1 MAFAEAIMANQSWK
15 LWLVPF
21 GLWGLYLCW
30 YSGYQSGYADGHE
43 TAWNMSQPSLVM
55 AATEPPMGFAEN
67 GSSEEAGV
75 VNR

>member
-1 MAFAEAIMANQSWK
+1 MANQSWK

-43 TAWNMSQPSLVM
+43 TAWSMSRPSLI
-55 AATEPPMGFAEN
+55 AAASESPMEFAET
-67 GSSEEAGV
+67 SSFEESGV
-75 VNR
+75 ANR

>member
-1 MAFAEAIMANQSWK
+1 MANQSWK

-43 TAWNMSQPSLVM
+43 TAWSMSRPSLV
-55 AATEPPMGFAEN
+55 ASAEESPVEFAET
-67 GSSEEAGV
+67 SSFEEAGV
-75 VNR
+75 ANQ

>member
-1 MAFAEAIMANQSWK
+1 MANQSWK

-43 TAWNMSQPSLVM
+43 TAWSMSQPSLIM
-55 AATEPPMGFAEN
+55 ASTEPSPGFAEN
-67 GSSEEAGV
+67 APAEEGGV
-75 VNR
+75 AHR

>member
-1 MAFAEAIMANQSWK
+1 MANQTWK

-30 YSGYQSGYADGHE
+30 YSGYQSGYAEGHE
-43 TAWNMSQPSLVM
+43 TAWDMAQPHLVM
-55 AATEPPMGFAEN
+55 GTTASARGFED
-67 GSSEEAGV
+67 GHPEESGV

>member
-1 MAFAEAIMANQSWK
+1 MANQSWK

-43 TAWNMSQPSLVM
+43 TAWSMSRQSLI
-55 AATEPPMGFAEN
+55 ATASASPMEFTET
-67 GSSEEAGV
+67 SSSDPADV

>member
-1 MAFAEAIMANQSWK
+1 MANQSWK

-43 TAWNMSQPSLVM
+43 TAWSMSRPSLV
-55 AATEPPMGFAEN
+55 AAISDSPGEISAIS
-67 GSSEEAGV
+67 SSEEDGI

>member
-1 MAFAEAIMANQSWK
+1 MANQNWK

-43 TAWNMSQPSLVM
+43 TAWSMSRPSLI
-55 AATEPPMGFAEN
+55 ASTDEPSMEFAET
-67 GSSEEAGV
+67 SSFEEPGV
-75 VNR
+75 ANR

>member
-1 MAFAEAIMANQSWK
+1 MANQTWK

-43 TAWNMSQPSLVM
+43 TAWSMSRPSLV
-55 AATEPPMGFAEN
+55 AAASEPAGDFSEPSSLE
-67 GSSEEAGV
+67 GSGV

>member
-1 MAFAEAIMANQSWK
+1 MANQNWK

-43 TAWNMSQPSLVM
+43 TAWSMSRPSFAM
-55 AATEPPMGFAEN
+55 AAMEPPARFNEKTTV
-67 GSSEEAGV
+67 EESGV
-75 VNR
+75 INR